1 LFLFCGLISCSRTSP
16 QVLFERDYQSFVRG
30 DLAQSQAQAH
40 RDSERFQKS
49 DREWSW
55 KFRIL
60 EAQSLIWRG
69 MYQEV
74 LQLLVSGMMSPP
86 ADKGTMVEIFAIEG
100 VAHARQHEFSAA
112 ESVLVQAAKICQAS
126 LETTCG
132 DLSRAFGVLNIQ
144 RDQIDAAKKYFEQSL
159 QFARSHGDRFLE
171 ETALL
176 NLGATAL
183 LDAHYDEAID
193 WSEAAY
199 KSALALEAR
208 GEAQADLGNLGWAY
222 YALGDFDRSLEI
234 SLEAQK
240 GAIRSGNAPD
250 ELYWATNVGY
260 VYASLGN
267 FDRARES
274 CLHALDVARRIN
286 GTEGIYNALRALALI
301 SVEQGA
307 LQQAQEYSD
316 EAAAIAHKIGH
327 AKELYPLLVQGQIA
341 AQQANFEKAKQI
353 FQQIEG
359 EPILSLKWQAQ
370 DSLARLYQAQMQP
383 VAADRE
389 YRAAIATFK
398 QARANVTHKDFQLSF
413 LTNGSRIYDDYVH
426 FLVVQGKQDDA
437 LRWADYSRA
446 RTLSEGFSRASNGT
460 DADVDKKILLQAP
473 ALQERAIAAHTKA
486 AILYYWLG
494 EKQSYLWAITPRET
508 RLFTLPNRREIEG
521 EVERYRKA
529 LIGPVDVLQSANPDG
544 SSLYRTLIA
553 PAQSLLPK
561 DARVFI
567 IPDGS
572 LNNINFETLI
582 APDPAPHFWI
592 EDATITDASS
602 LRMLNAFFHR
612 KTQTAHRNLLLI
624 GNSIAPNDQYPAL
637 PNAQDQMEN
646 VARHFP
652 DAQRQVF
659 SGAAATPE
667 SYLENHPERFSRI
680 HFVAHG
686 IASRLSPLDSAIV
699 LSKNPAETDSFKLY
713 AREILRHPLH
723 ADLVTIS
730 ACYGAGERAYS
741 GEGLVGLA
749 WAFLRA
755 GAHNVIAGL
764 WAVTDASTAQMMDR
778 FYDELDKGEGPDT
791 ALRNAKLSL
800 LHGSA
805 FHNPFYWAPFQLYAG
820 S

>member
-1 LFLFCGLISCSRTSP
+1 M
-16 QVLFERDYQSFVRG
+16 LFERDYQSFVHG
-30 DLAQSQAQAH
+30 DLAQSQDQAH
-40 RDSERFQKS
+40 RDCERFQKS
-49 DREWSW
+49 NPEWAW

-74 LQLLVSGMMSPP
+74 LQLLVSGMMNPP
-86 ADKGTMVEIFAIEG
+86 ADKSTIVEIFAIEG
-100 VAHARQHEFSAA
+100 AAHARQHEFSAA
-112 ESVLVQAAKICQAS
+112 ESVLVQAEQICQAS
-126 LETTCG
+126 PETTCG
-132 DLSRAFGVLNIQ
+132 EVSRAFGVLDLQ

-159 QFARSHGDRFLE
+159 QFARSHGDHFLE

-176 NLGATAL
+176 DLGATAL
-183 LDAHYDEAID
+183 REVHYDEAID
-193 WSEAAY
+193 WFEAAY
-199 KSALALEAR
+199 KSATALQAR
-208 GEAQADLGNLGWAY
+208 GEAQADLGNLGFAY
-222 YALGDFDRSLEI
+222 YELGDFDRSLEV

-240 GAIRSGNAPD
+240 GAIRSENAVD

-260 VYASLGN
+260 GYASLGD
-267 FDRARES
+267 FDRARDS

-301 SVEQGA
+301 SVDHGA

-327 AKELYPLLVQGQIA
+327 QEELYPLLVQGRIA
-341 AQQANFEKAKQI
+341 ARQADFEKAQRI
-353 FQQIEG
+353 FQEIEG
-359 EPILSLKWQAQ
+359 DQILSLKWQAQ
-370 DSLARLYQAQMQP
+370 VSLAQVYEAQKQP
-383 VAADRE
+383 AAADRE
-389 YRAAIATFK
+389 YRAAIATFE
-398 QARANVTHKDFQLSF
+398 QARANVTHEDFQLSF

-426 FLVVQGKQDDA
+426 FLVAQGKQGDA

-446 RTLSEGFSRASNGT
+446 RTLSEGFSPASNGSHS
-460 DADVDKKILLQAP
+460 DADKKTLLQAP
-473 ALQERAIAAHTKA
+473 MLLERTMAADAKA

-508 RLFTLPNRREIEG
+508 RLFTLPPSREIEAA
-521 EVERYRKA
+521 VQRYRKA
-529 LIGPVDVLQSANPDG
+529 LVGPLDVLQAANPDG
-544 SSLYRTLIA
+544 SGLYRTLIA

-582 APDPAPHFWI
+582 APDPMPHFWI

-602 LRMLNAFFHR
+602 LRMLRASFHSKKQIAHR
-612 KTQTAHRNLLLI
+612 KLLLI
-624 GNSIAPNDQYPAL
+624 GNSVAPNDQYPTL
-637 PNAQDQMEN
+637 PNAQAQMES

-652 DAQRQVF
+652 EAERQVF
-659 SGAAATPE
+659 SGAAATPA
-667 SYLENHPERFSRI
+667 SYLQSHPEQFSHI

-686 IASRLSPLDSAIV
+686 IASRLSPLDSVIV
-699 LSKNPAETDSFKLY
+699 LSKNPGEIDSFKLD
-713 AREILRHPLH
+713 AREIVRHPLH

-749 WAFLRA
+749 WGFLRA

-764 WAVTDASTAQMMDR
+764 WVVTDASTAQLMDR
-778 FYDELDKGEGPDT
+778 FYDELDKKGVGPDT

-800 LHGSA
+800 LKGSA